1 MKRKYEKPL
10 SKVYELKQLPQLLQT
25 SGKRSPYGDRNGDP
39 IDYDWG

>member
-25 SGKRSPYGDRNGDP
+25 SGNRRPYGDPNGDP